1 MTDPVMK
8 LQIIARA
15 ELALAQI
22 RLQRLIQRSALFVVA
37 MVFALLGLG
46 MFNLAIFFALSPTQ
60 GSATAALIVALID
73 SAIMAIVLLVSLKAS
88 PKQSEEKL
96 AREIRDLAYKE
107 LNRDIEK
114 VKTEI
119 SEITSDLRSIR
130 AGILAIPTAAV
141 NTLLP
146 ILRLMVK
153 SVKK

>member
-22 RLQRLIQRSALFVVA
+22 RLERLIQRSALFVVA

-46 MFNLAIFFALSPTQ
+46 MFNLAIFFALSSTQ
-60 GSATAALIVALID
+60 GSAMAALIVALIN
-73 SAIMAIVLLVSLKAS
+73 SAVMGTVLLISLKTR
-88 PKQSEEKL
+88 PKQGEEKL
-96 AREIRDLAYKE
+96 AREIRDLAYTE

-119 SEITSDLRSIR
+119 SEITADVRRIR
-130 AGILAIPTAAV
+130 AGISAVPTAAV

-146 ILRLMVK
+146 LLKLMVR
-153 SVKK
+153 SAKK